1 MGYHPHPLYCDAYY
15 LCQKVGNKDYVQLL
29 KSCPRGTA
37 WNLAILACDHT
48 WNVDTDECVMKPII
62 QQEGQTDK
70 PIVDDD
76 SKCILDPELVP
87 LRNCFLIFIFD
98 RVIIFFF

>member
-1 MGYHPHPLYCDAYY
+1 
-15 LCQKVGNKDYVQLL
+15 
-29 KSCPRGTA
+29 
-37 WNLAILACDHT
+37 
-48 WNVDTDECVMKPII
+48 MKPII

-87 LRNCFLIFIFD
+87 LRNCFLIFNFD
-98 RVIIFFF
+98 RVIKKKLKTTKVVLSDNRVKTGRFEPHI